1 MKSHITETL
10 LHVSPFAFAHHQ
22 IILDDKGVPVNYR
35 FLEVNPAFE
44 KMTGLKSREIIGK
57 TVLETIPAINDG
69 GFDWISIYGKVAL
82 TGEEKVFEQYSQ
94 PLQNGIRYM
103 CIRTR
108 KVFLLPYLRILP
120 RIKCRPKNWKGFS
133 L

>member
-1 MKSHITETL
+1 M
-10 LHVSPFAFAHHQ
+10 
-22 IILDDKGVPVNYR
+22 LDDKGVPVNYR

-94 PLQNGIRYM
+94 PLQKWNQVHVYSHEKG
-103 CIRTR
+103 
-108 KVFLLPYLRILP
+108 FLLPYFRILP